1 MYQKHFGISPIMP
14 VVSFA
19 VLWSA
24 LMNRLLPVQGKN
36 GQKNRKNII
45 GPSWENLYYIMKI
58 PMKTTGI

>member
-1 MYQKHFGISPIMP
+1 MP